1 MGSKEDQRSTGP
13 VCRRVLMSG
22 SKDSGVVV
30 EVQRTIVAKD
40 IKDLKCAAKAAA
52 KAVEGS
58 ESPALTMDSSEEES
72 EEEYPRSRVTDE
84 CGVSSG
90 LSNESLFFFLVF
102 VLFVLCVLCELCL
115 RFWYL

>member
-40 IKDLKCAAKAAA
+40 IKDRLQRLQARRFCC
-52 KAVEGS
+52 
-58 ESPALTMDSSEEES
+58 DQ
-72 EEEYPRSRVTDE
+72 
-84 CGVSSG
+84 
-90 LSNESLFFFLVF
+90 SNVQQKQQ
-102 VLFVLCVLCELCL
+102 
-115 RFWYL
+115 